1 MGKKVTYEKFDA
13 LTGKWEEGSMTEA
26 EWLSD
31 VKELDNEKDILDAE
45 LEIVNKI
52 IEQHLNSPIEGINLM
67 ESKD

>member
-1 MGKKVTYEKFDA
+1 MGKEVIYERFNM
-13 LTGKWEEGSMTEA
+13 LTGKWEEDLTTDS
-26 EWLSD
+26 EWLTD
-31 VKELDNEKDILDAE
+31 MQKLDQEKEILDAE